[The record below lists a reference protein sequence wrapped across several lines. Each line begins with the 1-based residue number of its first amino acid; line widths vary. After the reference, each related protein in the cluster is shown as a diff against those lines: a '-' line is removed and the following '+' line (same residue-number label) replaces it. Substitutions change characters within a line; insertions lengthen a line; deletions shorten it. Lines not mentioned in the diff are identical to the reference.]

1 MYKGRYEGKHRKA
14 TAAPVH
20 GKAIRTGRLMTM
32 VIATVLLLALAIG
45 GTLAWLS
52 TKDGP
57 ITNTFTPS
65 KVTCVVTERFDG
77 STGVKSNVNVKNT
90 GTINAFIRVKLVT
103 YRTNDAGEHIGGTAE
118 IPTFTRGENW
128 VLYDGYYYYTLPVA
142 PGGKPETNLTDSMT
156 LTGSYPDTDADGGHQ
171 AIDVMAEAIQ
181 SVPEDAVKAAWGAGF
196 SIDTD
201 GSLIVPRN

>member
-1 MYKGRYEGKHRKA
+1 MYRGRYEGKHRKA

-20 GKAIRTGRLMTM
+20 GKTLRTGRLTTM

-65 KVTCVVTERFDG
+65 KVTCEVTEGFNG

-103 YRTNDAGEHIGGTAE
+103 YRTNDQGQHIGGTAPL
-118 IPTFTRGENW
+118 PTFALGKEW
-128 VLYDGYYYYTLPVA
+128 VKYGDYYYYTLPVA
-142 PGGKPETNLTDSMT
+142 PGESPRTNLTESMT
-156 LTGSYPDTDADGGHQ
+156 LTGSYPDTDGGKQ
-171 AIDVMAEAIQ
+171 AVDVMAEAIQ
-181 SVPEDAVKAAWGAGF
+181 SVPEDAVKAAWGF
-196 SIDTD
+196 SINAD
-201 GSLIVPRN
+201 GSLIVPGH

>member
-65 KVTCVVTERFDG
+65 KVTCEVTESFNG

-90 GTINAFIRVKLVT
+90 GTIDAFIRVKLVT
-103 YRTNDAGEHIGGTAE
+103 YRTNDQRQHIGGTASLPE
-118 IPTFTRGENW
+118 FTLGENW
-128 VLYDGYYYYTLPVA
+128 VLHDGYYYYTLPVA
-142 PGGKPETNLTDSMT
+142 PGESPRTNLTESIT
-156 LTGSYPDTDADGGHQ
+156 LTGSYPDADGGKQ

-181 SVPEDAVKAAWGAGF
+181 SVPEKAVKAAWGEGF
-196 SIDTD
+196 SISAD
-201 GSLIVPRN
+201 GSLIVPGN